1 MSSFSLSSNLPQ
13 FYTDCANFPP
23 DFSEFSAP
31 VAGAMWG
38 DEGGFSLL
46 DYQVPPE
53 VDVGVAVSGLV
64 LPERGGVSDMA
75 VPALPEFN
83 MGGLCGIAGVQSFGG
98 GYQQDV
104 CEFGDE
110 CGGFVPDFRPVYPA
124 TAGDNWG
131 IQGNH
136 IAGIEE
142 SNTKVGRYSVEER
155 KDRILRYLKKR
166 NQRNFNKTIKY
177 ACRKTLADRR
187 VRVRGRFARNSE
199 LCEEEMAVKKN
210 ENTQEEKEQY
220 YNDTV
225 QMKHDE
231 EDWLQEAIAS
241 LMYLPYFSG

>member
-1 MSSFSLSSNLPQ
+1 MSSFHCLQIYLSSTPTVPTSLLI
-13 FYTDCANFPP
+13 FPS
-23 DFSEFSAP
+23 FRLQWP
-31 VAGAMWG
+31 VQC
-38 DEGGFSLL
+38 GGRRRFSLL
-46 DYQVPPE
+46 DYQVQPE

-64 LPERGGVSDMA
+64 LPERVGFRTWQCPRCRSSTWGFVRHCRSSE
-75 VPALPEFN
+75 LW
-83 MGGLCGIAGVQSFGG
+83 G

-210 ENTQEEKEQY
+210 ENTQEEKELY

-241 LMYLPYFSG
+241 LMYMPYFSG